1 MPDAQETPVRPW
13 QRRLVMGLALLVALH
28 SALLMLWLAP
38 SSPIRNLVGSRNLAS
53 YVDPYFQQDVDTVDP
68 SVQFV
73 DEAFEVRALIKSG
86 SGDPEPTKWVD
97 LTKEDVRAVR
107 FNPNPARVHLIARRL
122 ATNLNRS
129 MFALE
134 PEQRRIVREFKAS
147 DTTTARSAALNKA
160 GDNAA
165 VVQNYMA
172 YDQMATQFASLYATA
187 KWEGTIVQLQF
198 KVGRR
203 SVPEY
208 SKRHELKIKD
218 VDYLWFSF
226 GWRPRFRGSV
236 DAQSPYDSYVRG

>member
-1 MPDAQETPVRPW
+1 MPDVHESVRPW
-13 QRRLVMGLALLVALH
+13 QRRLVTGLALLVAIH
-28 SALLMLWLAP
+28 SGLLMLWLAP
-38 SSPIRNLVGSRNLAS
+38 SSPIRDLVGSRNLAS

-73 DEAFEVRALIKSG
+73 DEAFLVRALIKDG
-86 SGDPEPTKWVD
+86 TAKAKPTDWVD
-97 LTKEDVRAVR
+97 LTKEDVRDVR

-129 MFALE
+129 MFALD
-134 PEQRRIVREFKAS
+134 PEQRKIVRESKARDS
-147 DTTTARSAALNKA
+147 TSVRAAALNKV
-160 GDNAA
+160 GDNPA

-172 YDQMATQFASLYATA
+172 YDQMATQFASLYATS

-198 KVGRR
+198 RVGRR

-208 SKRHELKIKD
+208 SKRRDTKIED

-236 DAQSPYDSYVRG
+236 EAQAPFDSYVRG